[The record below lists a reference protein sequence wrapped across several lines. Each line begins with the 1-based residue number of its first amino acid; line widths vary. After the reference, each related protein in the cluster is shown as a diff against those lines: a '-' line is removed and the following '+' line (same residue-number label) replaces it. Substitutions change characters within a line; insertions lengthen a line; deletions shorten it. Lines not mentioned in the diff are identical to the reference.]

1 MALFIYLYFGS
12 IHKKLNGMLAE
23 RIARLTESETLQMAK
38 LSRELKAQGKDII
51 DLSLGEPDFDT
62 PTFIKDAAKKAIDE
76 GYTKYTP
83 VAGFLD
89 LRQAISAKL
98 KHDNHLDYTPE
109 QIVVSTGA
117 KQSIANV
124 VMVLVNPGDEVIIPA
139 PYWVSYRE
147 IVKLAEGK
155 FVVVPTAIENEFKLT
170 PQQLE
175 AAITPKT
182 KLFIFSSPCN
192 PTGTVYTKDE
202 LSALAEVFNRHPN
215 IYIISDEIYEYINFV
230 GKHESI
236 AQFNELK
243 ERVIVVNGCSKGY
256 AMTGWRIGY
265 TASSPAIAKACDKMQ
280 GQITSGTSAVSQRA
294 ALAAISGS
302 LDETIK
308 MRDAFLKRRDLVL
321 NKLKDIPG
329 IRPNHPGGA
338 FYIFPD
344 VSYYYG
350 KSFGKYHIN
359 TADDLCMYLIHEAGV
374 SLVTGN
380 AFGDANC
387 IRISYATSE
396 EKLIAALDR
405 LKVALSKLQ

>member
-1 MALFIYLYFGS
+1 M
-12 IHKKLNGMLAE
+12 KLAD

-38 LSRELKAQGKDII
+38 LSRSLKAEGRDII

-83 VAGFLD
+83 VAGYLD
-89 LRQAISAKL
+89 LREAIVKKL
-98 KHDNHLDYTPE
+98 KRDNGLDYTPE

-147 IVKLAEGK
+147 IVKLAEGT
-155 FVVVPTAIENEFKLT
+155 FNVVATSIENEFKLT
-170 PQQLE
+170 PAQLE

-192 PTGTVYTKDE
+192 PTGTLYSRAE
-202 LSALAEVFNRHPN
+202 LQALAEVFYRHPD

-230 GKHESI
+230 GHHESI
-236 AQFNELK
+236 AQFEKLK
-243 ERVIVVNGCSKGY
+243 DRVIVVNGCSKGY

-265 TASSPAIAKACDKMQ
+265 TASSIEIARSCDKMQ
-280 GQITSGTSAVSQRA
+280 GQITSGTCAVSQRA
-294 ALAAISGS
+294 ALTAISS
-302 LDETIK
+302 PLTETDR
-308 MRDAFLKRRDLVL
+308 MRKAFLKRRDLL
-321 NKLKDIPG
+321 LAGLKNIKG
-329 IRPNHPGGA
+329 IRSNNPEGA
-338 FYIFPD
+338 FYVFPD
-344 VSYYYG
+344 ISYFFG
-350 KSFGKYHIN
+350 KSYGTYTIK
-359 TADDLCMYLIHEAGV
+359 TADDLCMYLIYEAGV
-374 SLVTGN
+374 SVVTGN
-380 AFGDANC
+380 AFGNPDC

-396 EKLIAALDR
+396 EKLTEALKR
-405 LKVALSKLQ
+405 LSEALEKLK

>member
-1 MALFIYLYFGS
+1 
-12 IHKKLNGMLAE
+12 MLAE
-23 RIARLTESETLQMAK
+23 RIAQLTESETLQMAK

-62 PTFIKDAAKKAIDE
+62 PAFIKEAAKKAIDD

-83 VAGFLD
+83 VAGYLE

-98 KHDNHLDYTPE
+98 LRDNGLHYSPDE
-109 QIVVSTGA
+109 IVVSTGA

-124 VMVLVNPGDEVIIPA
+124 VMVMVNPGDEVIIPA

-155 FVVVPTAIENEFKLT
+155 FVVVPTSIENEFKIT

-175 AAITPKT
+175 AAITAKT

-192 PTGTVYTKDE
+192 PTGTVYTHKE
-202 LSALAEVFNRHPN
+202 LKALAEVFAKYPN

-236 AQFNELK
+236 AQFSELK
-243 ERVIVVNGCSKGY
+243 DRVIVVNGCSKGY

-265 TASSPAIAKACDKMQ
+265 IASSAQIAKACDKMQ

-294 ALAAISGS
+294 ALAALSGP
-302 LDETIK
+302 LDETQK
-308 MRDAFLKRRDLVL
+308 MRNAFLKRRDLVL
-321 NKLKDIPG
+321 HKLKQIPG
-329 IRPNHPGGA
+329 IRPNQPGGA
-338 FYIFPD
+338 FYVFPD
-344 VSYYYG
+344 VSFYFG
-350 KSFGKYHIN
+350 KSFGNYKIN

-387 IRISYATSE
+387 IRVSYATSE
-396 EKLIAALDR
+396 EKLIIALDR
-405 LKVALSKLQ
+405 ISAALSKLQ

>member
-1 MALFIYLYFGS
+1 
-12 IHKKLNGMLAE
+12 MLAD

-62 PTFIKDAAKKAIDE
+62 PAFIKEAAKKAIDD
-76 GYTKYTP
+76 GFTKYTP

-89 LRQAISAKL
+89 LRQAIVSKL
-98 KHDNHLDYTPE
+98 KRDNNLEYTPE

-124 VMVLVNPGDEVIIPA
+124 VMVLINPGDEVIIPA

-155 FVVVPTAIENEFKLT
+155 FVVVPTSLENEFKIT

-175 AAITPKT
+175 AAITPRT
-182 KLFIFSSPCN
+182 RLFIFSSPCN
-192 PTGTVYTKDE
+192 PTGALYSKRE
-202 LSALAEVFNRHPN
+202 LEALAAVFARHPQVC
-215 IYIISDEIYEYINFV
+215 IISDEIYEYINFV
-230 GKHESI
+230 SHHESI
-236 AQFNELK
+236 AQFSEIK
-243 ERVIVVNGCSKGY
+243 DRVIVVNGCSKGY

-265 TASSPAIAKACDKMQ
+265 TASTTEIAKACDKMQ

-294 ALAAISGS
+294 ALAAINGP
-302 LDETIK
+302 LQETYK
-308 MRDAFLKRRDLVL
+308 MKEAFLKRRNLVL
-321 NKLKDIPG
+321 DKLKQIPG
-329 IRPNHPGGA
+329 IKPNHPEGA

-344 VSYYYG
+344 VSSYYK
-350 KSFGKYHIN
+350 KSFEKYQIN
-359 TADDLCMYLIHEAGV
+359 NADDLCMYLIHQAGV

-380 AFGDANC
+380 DFGDSNC

-396 EKLIAALDR
+396 EKLVAALDR
-405 LKVALSKLQ
+405 VAMALSKLS

>member
-1 MALFIYLYFGS
+1 
-12 IHKKLNGMLAE
+12 MLAE

-62 PTFIKDAAKKAIDE
+62 PLFIKEAAKKAIDD

-89 LRQAISAKL
+89 LRQAIVAKL
-98 KHDNHLDYTPE
+98 KRDNHLEYTPE

-155 FVVVPTAIENEFKLT
+155 FIVVPTSIENEFKMT
-170 PQQLE
+170 PEQLE
-175 AAITPKT
+175 ASITSKT
-182 KLFIFSSPCN
+182 KLFMFSSPCN
-192 PTGTVYTKDE
+192 PTGALYSKEE
-202 LSALAEVFNRHPN
+202 LHALAQVFIRHPN
-215 IYIISDEIYEYINFV
+215 VYIISDEIYEYINFI
-230 GKHESI
+230 GKHETI
-236 AQFNELK
+236 AQFAELK
-243 ERVIVVNGCSKGY
+243 DRVIIVNGCSKGY
-256 AMTGWRIGY
+256 AMTGWRVGY
-265 TASSPAIAKACDKMQ
+265 TASTSEIAKACDKMQ

-294 ALAAISGS
+294 ALAAINGT
-302 LDETIK
+302 LAETLAMK
-308 MRDAFLKRRDLVL
+308 EAFLKRRNLVL
-321 NKLKDIPG
+321 EKLKQIPG
-329 IRPNHPGGA
+329 IKSNHPDGA
-338 FYIFPD
+338 FYVFPD
-344 VSYYYG
+344 VSSYFG
-350 KSFGKYHIN
+350 KSFDTYQIN

-380 AFGDANC
+380 AFGDARC

-396 EKLIAALDR
+396 EKLNMALDR
-405 LKVALSKLQ
+405 VASALSKLI